1 MSLAYRYGRRRSRAS
16 GPPMPQAL
24 PVEETPWRRMFATPD
39 PIQMEAGAEGELLVG
54 RVRTALIAFLFPIP
68 VINLVL
74 DANRAAGVVGLAA
87 CAVALSCALAA
98 QALLRRDF
106 YRPWL
111 GLATSV
117 LDVSLVSAALGAFLL
132 LGQPITTVNS
142 RLVFE
147 VYFIAIGATALRY
160 DARIC
165 IAAGTAAIL
174 QYLALILTAQ
184 FTFDLSDPRLDRLGY
199 GSFDWAT
206 QVSRLVLLLVTTLL
220 AVAIVLR
227 SQRLRGQSRSDR
239 LTGLPNRS
247 FFDERV
253 EAELSR
259 ARRYGEPV
267 SLAMIDIDHFKKFND
282 TWGHAAGDVALRAVA
297 AAILAAVRQSDLVV
311 RYGGEEFVALFPGMG
326 APDAMERVEEIRRA
340 VEQLP
345 LSVPRRHDAAGVTV
359 SIGVSVYG
367 YDGTQAEDLLDRADA
382 RLFQAKEAGRNRVSG
397 PPAEASASPLSPPVS
412 RSSQS
417 E

>member
-1 MSLAYRYGRRRSRAS
+1 MPEGRPGDEA
-16 GPPMPQAL
+16 
-24 PVEETPWRRMFATPD
+24 PWRRMLATPD
-39 PIQMEAGAEGELLVG
+39 PIQMDAGAEGELLVG
-54 RVRTALIAFLFPIP
+54 RVRVALIAFLVPVP

-74 DANRAAGVVGLAA
+74 DANLTAGIVGLGA
-87 CAVALSCALAA
+87 CVVALAFAFGA

-111 GLATSV
+111 GLATS
-117 LDVSLVSAALGAFLL
+117 LMDVTLVSAALASFLF

-147 VYFIAIGATALRY
+147 VYFIAVGATALRY
-160 DARIC
+160 DTRIC
-165 IAAGTAAIL
+165 LAAGTAAVL
-174 QYLALILTAQ
+174 QYLALVLIAHFMFNLG
-184 FTFDLSDPRLDRLGY
+184 DPRLDRFGY

-206 QVSRLVLLLVTTLL
+206 QVSRLVLLAVATLL
-220 AVAIVLR
+220 AVSIVLR

-253 EAELSR
+253 QAELSR
-259 ARRYGEPV
+259 ARRYGESV
-267 SLAMIDIDHFKKFND
+267 SLAMIDIDHFKRFND

-297 AAILAAVRQSDLVV
+297 AAILASVRGSDLVV
-311 RYGGEEFVALFPGMG
+311 RYGGEEFVALFPGMR
-326 APDAMERVEEIRRA
+326 APAAMERVEEIRRT

-345 LSVPRRHDAAGVTV
+345 LSLPRRSEDARVTV

-382 RLFQAKEAGRNRVSG
+382 RLFQAKEAGRNCLSG
-397 PPAEASASPLSPPVS
+397 PPGEASTYPLTPPRSRPSQAS
-412 RSSQS
+412 
-417 E
+417 